1 MENRYSTIR
10 PTEMS
15 NQELASICM
24 EIHTA
29 INWGLNEIEVFD
41 KSTNTIQVIPT
52 SELRTYQKAF
62 NTFVGGF
69 SL

>member
-1 MENRYSTIR
+1 MENRYSTTR

-24 EIHTA
+24 EFQTA

-41 KSTNTIQVIPT
+41 KSTNTICTIPT

-62 NTFVGGF
+62 NTYFGGI